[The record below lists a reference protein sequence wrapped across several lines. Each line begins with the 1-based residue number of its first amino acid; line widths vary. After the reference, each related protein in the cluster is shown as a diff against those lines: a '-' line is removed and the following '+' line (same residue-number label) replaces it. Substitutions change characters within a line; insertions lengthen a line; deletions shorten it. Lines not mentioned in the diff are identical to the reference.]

1 MRPLATEGA
10 AMFGVV
16 SPELAT
22 PRYWERA
29 GKESN
34 VGEFVS
40 IGAPLTQHDTATRSG
55 DCLRVWRL
63 DGVAFESAEF
73 NLVKDRHDA
82 WCNVLRNLPAGRTA
96 IYHHRIHRR
105 IHDRLTDATEPEFSA
120 AFSKAYQDRISVAPM
135 MSNELYIT
143 LLYRP
148 FPSELAKRSTPS
160 AVRNSPKARESAAGM
175 KSSAP
180 PAITSNPTTMP
191 RW

>member
-1 MRPLATEGA
+1 
-10 AMFGVV
+10 MFGVAR
-16 SPELAT
+16 SGQGT

-29 GKESN
+29 KKESN
-34 VGEFVS
+34 VGEFVA

-105 IHDRLTDATEPEFSA
+105 IHDRLTDATEPAFSA

-148 FPSELAKRSTPS
+148 FQSELAKRSARS
-160 AVRNSPKARESAAGM
+160 AKTRQSLADHPEIGRAHV
-175 KSSAP
+175 
-180 PAITSNPTTMP
+180 
-191 RW
+191 